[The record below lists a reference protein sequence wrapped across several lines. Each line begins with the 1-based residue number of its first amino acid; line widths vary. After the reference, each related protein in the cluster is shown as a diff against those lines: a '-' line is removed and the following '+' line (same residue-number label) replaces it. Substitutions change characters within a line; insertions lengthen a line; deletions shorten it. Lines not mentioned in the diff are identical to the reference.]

1 MKTKQELRLKF
12 ENGDKPTQDH
22 FWEWQD
28 SYWHKDEK
36 IEMTKIAGLEN
47 GFPRLNDF
55 YAETDEAG
63 NASLAYLQ
71 VRRIFIKPGT
81 LHIPDLFAT
90 GMGISELTLASS
102 LLTIGADAFSSNAL
116 KALTIPENVSI
127 IGQRAFAS
135 NQLISIVI
143 PESVKEIKDSAFAS
157 NRLSG
162 IYIPASVAKIGPNAF
177 NYNPDVNT
185 VKLDR
190 YTQYY
195 PDSFDPKTRVIG
207 GTLIS
212 DM

>member
-36 IEMTKIAGLEN
+36 IEMSKIAGLEN
-47 GFPRLNDF
+47 GFPRFNDF
-55 YAETDEAG
+55 YAEADEAG
-63 NASLAYLQ
+63 NASLAHLQ

-81 LHIPDLFAT
+81 LHIPDMFAT

-102 LLTIGADAFSSNAL
+102 LLTIGTDAFSNNAL
-116 KALTIPENVSI
+116 KTLTIPENVSI
-127 IGQRAFAS
+127 ISERAFSS
-135 NQLISIVI
+135 NQLTSVII
-143 PESVKEIKDSAFAS
+143 PESVKEIKDSAFTY
-157 NRLSG
+157 NKLG
-162 IYIPASVAKIGPNAF
+162 GLYIPASVAKIGPNAF
-177 NYNPDVNT
+177 NYNPEVST
-185 VKLDR
+185 VMLDR

-195 PDSFDPKTRVIG
+195 PDSFDPKTRVVG